1 MSADQLKAKRDPAA
15 SSERKDG
22 GKRDIVL
29 CSSVLAVI
37 GAVDLAIASASG
49 FNITFLGVLGV
60 ISLIAA
66 FGVGFRK
73 SWGLWVGVVSG
84 VMTITAGAATMYGSA
99 MYLGAP
105 TDLNTLVLY
114 LGLLIYTLAALAT
127 ILYLTSR
134 RSVFKP
140 PSEGIRPK

>member
-1 MSADQLKAKRDPAA
+1 M
-15 SSERKDG
+15 
-22 GKRDIVL
+22 
-29 CSSVLAVI
+29 LAVI